1 MSPDTPTPV
10 PGVLA
15 DDAAFDALLRAG
27 VSLVL
32 TDPNLPDN
40 PIVYVNDAFS
50 RVTGYERSA
59 AIGRNCRFLQGPDS
73 DPDQVRLL
81 REAIAARREIS
92 VDLLNYRAD
101 GRPFRNRLLVAPVHG
116 PDGEVTH
123 FLGIQKALS
132 EEEARRAANASPDL
146 ALREIQH
153 RVKNHLGMI
162 VGLIRL
168 HARGG
173 SADPESLVRRVESL
187 QLLYEEL
194 SAAGFANRGERI
206 PLEAYLSRVA
216 NAVAHLDGRA
226 GISVQFRAD
235 HALVGVDL
243 AARLG
248 LLLSEIVTNALEHAF
263 TGRESG
269 TVDIRLTAAEDG
281 RLTLIVAD
289 DGIGLAPGTAW
300 PDMASMGGRI
310 AIQLVEGMGADLS
323 VTSGPTGTRIT
334 LDVPTEIGND
344 HPATTP

>member
-1 MSPDTPTPV
+1 MNRNADTLSIP
-10 PGVLA
+10 

-27 VSLVL
+27 VSIVL
-32 TDPNLPDN
+32 TDPSLPDN

-59 AIGRNCRFLQGPDS
+59 ALGRNCRFLQGPGT

-81 REAIAARREIS
+81 REAIAAGREVS

-101 GRPFRNRLLVAPVHG
+101 GRAFRNRLLVAPVHG
-116 PDGEVTH
+116 PDGELTH
-123 FLGIQKALS
+123 FLGIQKTLS
-132 EEEARRAANASPDL
+132 EDEARRAANASPDL

-153 RVKNHLGMI
+153 RVKNHLSMI

-168 HARGG
+168 HAREGA
-173 SADPESLVRRVESL
+173 ADPDSLVRRVESL
-187 QLLYEEL
+187 QFLYEEL
-194 SAAGFANRGERI
+194 SAAGFANRGERL
-206 PLEAYLSRVA
+206 PLDAYLSRVV

-235 HALVGVDL
+235 PALVGVDL

-263 TGRESG
+263 GGRESG
-269 TVDIRLTAAEDG
+269 TIDVRLAAQDGGALRLT
-281 RLTLIVAD
+281 VAD
-289 DGIGLAPGTAW
+289 NGTGLREGATW

-310 AIQLVEGMGADLS
+310 ALQLVEGMGARLS
-323 VTSGPTGTRIT
+323 VDSGPAGTRVA
-334 LDVPTEIGND
+334 LDVPAGIGND
-344 HPATTP
+344 LSAAD